1 MRTVKRRVVAPP
13 GLGTDFIGV
22 PSGTDL
28 ELDLRLEAVMEGVL
42 VSGGVRGRLAGQCV
56 RCLDGV
62 TDVIDVDLQELYVY
76 PGRTPVDDETDDDL
90 REIEDELI
98 DLEPAL
104 RDAVV
109 LALPFQPVCRPD
121 CPGLCQE
128 CGEPLAGR
136 SEHRHESVDP
146 RWQALLGLVP
156 DGGPPGPL
164 HDEEKES

>member
-42 VSGGVRGRLAGQCV
+42 VSGGVRGCLGGQCV
-56 RCLDGV
+56 RCLGEVD
-62 TDVIDVDLQELYVY
+62 DVIDVDLQELYVY
-76 PGRTPVDDETDDDL
+76 PGWAGVDDDDEL

-121 CPGLCQE
+121 CPGLCPE
-128 CGEPLAGR
+128 CGEPLAGQPD
-136 SEHRHESVDP
+136 HRHESVDP

-156 DGGPPGPL
+156 DGGPPGAA